1 MMFEHQARDTVRFMR
16 TTLTLEP
23 DVAAAIKAI
32 RRRTGATHKEI
43 VNDALR
49 RGLLLSER
57 PPKTR
62 TRYATTPV
70 DPGEPA
76 VSGIHS
82 VHDLLAFAEG
92 EDFR

>member
-1 MMFEHQARDTVRFMR
+1 M
-16 TTLTLEP
+16 
-23 DVAAAIKAI
+23 AALREA
-32 RRRTGATHKEI
+32 RRRTGVRQKAL

-49 RGLLLSER
+49 RGLRELTSEPQ
-57 PPKTR
+57 PPH
-62 TRYATTPV
+62 TRYVTEPV

-76 VSGIHS
+76 ITGVHS